1 MFHWQ
6 MNLRIVGLNHRS
18 ASLELREHLTF
29 SPKQTAEALT
39 VWRTTSAGT
48 EAVLLSTCNRTEF
61 YVASADTIVLPPAE
75 QLLGFLLLQKE
86 HSDKGFTP
94 ASQVFMLDGLNAV
107 QHLFSVASG
116 LDSMV
121 LGEVQILAQVKAA
134 YQTALDHETVGPLTH
149 ALFQMAFKTAK
160 DIASETEIHRHRISI
175 PSIAVADFAVRIFGR
190 IDDKRILIF
199 GAGEMGRETL
209 SYLIDYGAT
218 SITVLNRHR
227 DRAEHLAAE
236 FNGVVADWKNRFEM
250 MIDADIIVS
259 TVGAPEP
266 VVTLKDYR
274 PIESRRLGRTLFVL
288 DLAVPRNFEPAIGEC
303 PNVHLYSID
312 DLQEICNKNREER
325 NGEIPKAEKMIS
337 QAAKG
342 FVQDMNH
349 RQNGEMIQ
357 KLWQRWAQTKDAELH
372 RLFNKLPDLTEKEQA
387 EIRHAFDRL
396 IGKFLHPPLESLRDE
411 SKDGVPHKLLDALAR
426 LFRLRDNN

>member
-1 MFHWQ
+1 
-6 MNLRIVGLNHRS
+6 MNFRVVGLNHRS
-18 ASLELREHLTF
+18 ASLELREHLAF
-29 SPKQTAEALT
+29 SPKQTAEALN
-39 VWRTTSAGT
+39 VWHNTATGT

-61 YVASADTIVLPPAE
+61 YIASVDNTVLPSTE
-75 QLLGFLLLQKE
+75 QLLKFLLQQKE
-86 HSDKGFTP
+86 TPEKGFTL
-94 ASQVFMLDGLNAV
+94 ASQVFTLDGLDAV

-134 YQTALDHETVGPLTH
+134 YQTALDHETLGPLTH

-160 DIASETEIHRHRISI
+160 DIAAETEIHQHRLSI
-175 PSIAVADFAVRIFGR
+175 PSIAVADVALRIFER

-209 SYLIDYGAT
+209 RYLVEHGAK

-227 DRAEHLAAE
+227 NRAEHLAAE
-236 FNGVVADWKNRFEM
+236 FNGAVADWKNRFEM
-250 MIDADIIVS
+250 MIEADMIVS
-259 TVGAPEP
+259 TAGASEP
-266 VVTLKDYR
+266 IVTLDDFR
-274 PIESRRLGRTLFVL
+274 NIEPQRSGKTLFVL
-288 DLAVPRNFEPAIGEC
+288 DLAVPRNFEPVIGER

-312 DLQEICNKNREER
+312 DIQEICNKNREER
-325 NGEIPKAEKMIS
+325 DSEIPKAEKIIV

-342 FVQDMNH
+342 FVQEMNH

-357 KLWQRWAQTKDAELH
+357 KLWQRWTQTKDEELH

-387 EIRHAFDRL
+387 EIRYAFDRL

-426 LFRLRDNN
+426 LFRLRDN